1 MALHKLETIVY
12 ALGFVEDYID
22 SNTEP
27 VELDENWPD
36 DTTRDAKDTNEYHEQ
51 VRNMMKVLSEGV
63 TQLRRENTS
72 LQNKLLLVQSAL
84 NTPT

>member
-1 MALHKLETIVY
+1 MASKIETIVY
-12 ALGFVEDYID
+12 ALGFIEDYVD
-22 SNTEP
+22 NNTEP
-27 VELDENWPD
+27 VELDEDWSD
-36 DTTRDAKDTNEYHEQ
+36 DTARDAKDTNEYHEQ
-51 VRNMMKVLSEGV
+51 VRNMMKVLFDGV

>member
-1 MALHKLETIVY
+1 MASKIETIVY
-12 ALGFVEDYID
+12 ALGFIEDYVD
-22 SNTEP
+22 NNTEP
-27 VELDENWPD
+27 VELDEDWSD
-36 DTTRDAKDTNEYHEQ
+36 DTARDAKDTNKYHEQ
-51 VRNMMKVLSEGV
+51 VRNMMKVLFDGV